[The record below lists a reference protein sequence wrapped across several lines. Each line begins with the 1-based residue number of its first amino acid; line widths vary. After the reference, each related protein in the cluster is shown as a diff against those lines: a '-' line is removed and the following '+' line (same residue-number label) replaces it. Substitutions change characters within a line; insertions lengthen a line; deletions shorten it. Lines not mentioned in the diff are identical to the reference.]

1 MRSYARQG
9 LDIVPTV
16 HEGAAVRQMEKRGIQ
31 TNIGN
36 LNREIRAAN
45 RLMKSIR
52 QLIQNLKGWITELG
66 EKRKELLAQKGL
78 STVEDLEAFLE
89 SSGKSAADYRNQM
102 KPKEA
107 RSKVIDGILASR
119 TDCKECKPVY
129 EKYQKIFFK
138 KTKEKFKQEHPEVAR
153 YEKAAAY
160 LAKHPDDKDSTQK
173 ELQEE
178 QEMLL
183 EEIAA
188 LKTPLTEVQEDL
200 KKLRDIRYWVRKATP
215 GTEESKEPPKK
226 QPIKEV
232 FQDKADEKKAQ
243 RTAPAQAKHRQQD
256 MEL

>member
-1 MRSYARQG
+1 MRY
-9 LDIVPTV
+9 
-16 HEGAAVRQMEKRGIQ
+16 M
-31 TNIGN
+31 
-36 LNREIRAAN
+36 EIRKEERKDWTRAGQN
-45 RLMKSIR
+45 RGTS
-52 QLIQNLKGWITELG
+52 QDLKAVSEALSYL
-66 EKRKELLAQKGL
+66 RQKGI

-153 YEKAAAY
+153 YAKAAAY
-160 LAKHPDDKDSTQK
+160 LAKHPDDKDSTQ
-173 ELQEE
+173 
-178 QEMLL
+178 
-183 EEIAA
+183 
-188 LKTPLTEVQEDL
+188 

-232 FQDKADEKKAQ
+232 LQDKTDEKKAQ
-243 RTAPAQAKHRQQD
+243 RTAQEQTKHRQQD

>member
-1 MRSYARQG
+1 M
-9 LDIVPTV
+9 
-16 HEGAAVRQMEKRGIQ
+16 
-31 TNIGN
+31 
-36 LNREIRAAN
+36 
-45 RLMKSIR
+45 
-52 QLIQNLKGWITELG
+52 
-66 EKRKELLAQKGL
+66 
-78 STVEDLEAFLE
+78 
-89 SSGKSAADYRNQM
+89 
-102 KPKEA
+102 
-107 RSKVIDGILASR
+107 IDGILASR
-119 TDCKECKPVY
+119 TDCKDCKPFY

-138 KTKEKFKQEHPEVAR
+138 KTKEKFKQEHPDVAR
-153 YEKAAAY
+153 DEKAAAY

-178 QEMLL
+178 QETLL

-232 FQDKADEKKAQ
+232 LQDKADEKKAQ
-243 RTAPAQAKHRQQD
+243 RTVLAQTKHKQQD